1 MEPSGASCAYCG
13 AVCAD
18 PRPPLTWTSAT
29 ERGRLQ
35 WYCDQCS
42 REHLRAMEGNLDS
55 AWW

>member
-1 MEPSGASCAYCG
+1 
-13 AVCAD
+13 VCAD